1 MLLLQRLQL
10 IYMKF
15 NSNATPPLDRPNIA
29 LVATDFRCDDITLDT
44 SDGKI
49 ILSHVNDP
57 ISTQTSCEALSFE
70 ISLYIL
76 QHAVYSVALRAFWHS
91 GA

>member
-1 MLLLQRLQL
+1 
-10 IYMKF
+10 MKF
-15 NSNATPPLDRPNIA
+15 NSNTTPPLDQPNI
-29 LVATDFRCDDITLDT
+29 TSSDWHFMCDGTTLDT
-44 SDGKI
+44 SRGTI
-49 ILSHVNDP
+49 IPSHVNDP